1 MKNDKS
7 VEDLMKELDQL
18 EVAGELDDDEAVFQG
33 HTLNLTKWEAY
44 QHVKSALEGLLPTSQ
59 YIKAVR
65 GHSKPYP
72 AEQDATISVTVS
84 KLAMFAEKET
94 AVLADAMAKA
104 DQFAFTA
111 LENSAFLSS
120 KSSINS
126 AAQSYSQ

>member
-1 MKNDKS
+1 MKNNKS
-7 VEDLMKELDQL
+7 IEDYMRELDQL
-18 EVAGELDDDEAVFQG
+18 EATGELDDDEPFQG
-33 HTLNLTKWEAY
+33 HTLDLTKWEAY
-44 QHVKSALEGLLPTSQ
+44 QHIKSALEGLLTTSQ
-59 YIKAVR
+59 YIKSVR

-111 LENSAFLSS
+111 LEDSAFLSFVV
-120 KSSINS
+120 KRIWID
-126 AAQSYSQ
+126 